1 MTNDLYKEIAENL
14 LDSLPKNWEDVKLYA
29 QLTKSSYEFFFYVK
43 VNGSYIQCFELEKSY
58 LITRK
63 QLRDT
68 FKKLYSIV
76 KPDFEE
82 KKWFAMTFSL
92 TNEGKFNVEYE
103 YTDYTENTLE
113 YKEQW
118 KSKYL
123 KQVL

>member
-113 YKEQW
+113 YKKQW

-123 KQVL
+123 K

>member
-123 KQVL
+123 K

>member
-113 YKEQW
+113 YKKLW

-123 KQVL
+123 K